1 MASDTPSKNE
11 MDSGAGYKNID
22 ESNMKSI
29 AENIQTVTNDVEYM
43 EQHYG
48 RSEGSVRLIAA
59 SKTQSAERIAE
70 AYQAGVRNFGENYL
84 QEALEKQKLL
94 AEQEIT
100 WHFIGPIQSR
110 KARDIASHFDW
121 VHSVD
126 RLVVAEKLSRFR
138 PVEMEPLKVCI
149 QVNIDN
155 EANKSGIAEDQVE
168 VLAEQINALPGLE
181 LRGLMCLP
189 KPQQL
194 LLQQRVPFQK
204 LAELLEKL
212 QSRMPRIDTLSMGM
226 TQDMEAAIIEGA
238 TFVRVGTGIFGPRES
253 RNT

>member
-1 MASDTPSKNE
+1 
-11 MDSGAGYKNID
+11 
-22 ESNMKSI
+22 MKSI
-29 AENIQTVTNDVEYM
+29 AENIQIVTNDVEYL

-48 RSEGSVRLIAA
+48 RSNGSVSLIAA

-70 AYQAGVRNFGENYL
+70 ACQAGVRNFGENYL
-84 QEALEKQKLL
+84 QEALEKQQLL
-94 AEQEIT
+94 AEQEII

-110 KARDIASHFDW
+110 KARDVSIHFDW

-155 EANKSGIAEDQVE
+155 EANKSGVSEDQVE

-189 KPQQL
+189 KPEQQ
-194 LLQQRVPFQK
+194 LLQQRAPFRK
-204 LAELLEKL
+204 LAQLLEKL
-212 QSRMPRIDTLSMGM
+212 QPSMPQIDTLSMGCLLY
-226 TQDMEAAIIEGA
+226 TSDAADEL
-238 TFVRVGTGIFGPRES
+238 
-253 RNT
+253 